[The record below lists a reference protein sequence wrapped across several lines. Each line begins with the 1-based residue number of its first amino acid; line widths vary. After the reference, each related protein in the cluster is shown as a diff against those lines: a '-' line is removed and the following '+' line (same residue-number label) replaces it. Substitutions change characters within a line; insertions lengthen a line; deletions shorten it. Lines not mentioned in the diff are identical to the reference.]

1 MNLSIKEAVKAT
13 GKGEATIRR
22 LANKIESQPYIESK
36 KGKIYI
42 DANYLFS
49 IYEARMDDQVDKT
62 NDQLDKVKN
71 DQVDQIK
78 LLSKIDI
85 LEERLKMEKAIS
97 DEKDK
102 RISDLQNA
110 MKLLEYKKQEQ
121 VEPVKKKRW
130 WHFIKNN

>member
-1 MNLSIKEAVKAT
+1 MILSIKDAVKAT

-22 LANKIESQPYIESK
+22 LINKIESKPFIHNK

-42 DANYLFS
+42 EANYLFS
-49 IYEARMDDQVDKT
+49 IYEAK
-62 NDQLDKVKN
+62 KN
-71 DQVDQIK
+71 DQIDKVNNQFDQIKNDQIDQIK
-78 LLSKIDI
+78 LLSKIEI

-110 MKLLEYKKQEQ
+110 MKLLEYKQKEKEQ
-121 VEPVKKKRW
+121 KKRW
-130 WHFIKNN
+130 WIFNIFPY

>member
-1 MNLSIKEAVKAT
+1 MNLSIKEAVIAT

-22 LANKIESQPYIESK
+22 LANKIESKPYIENK

-49 IYEARMDDQVDKT
+49 IYEAKMDDQVDQT
-62 NDQLDKVKN
+62 NDQLDKAKN

-78 LLSKIDI
+78 LLSRIEI
-85 LEERLKMEKAIS
+85 LEEKLKMEKAIS

-110 MKLLEYKKQEQ
+110 MKLLEFKKQEQ
-121 VEPVKKKRW
+121 TETVQKKRW
-130 WHFIKNN
+130 WQFSK

>member
-1 MNLSIKEAVKAT
+1 MNLSIKEAVIAT

-22 LANKIESQPYIESK
+22 LTNKIESQPYIENK

-49 IYEARMDDQVDKT
+49 IYEAKMDDQVDQT

-78 LLSKIDI
+78 LLSRIEI

-102 RISDLQNA
+102 RINDLQNT
-110 MKLLEYKKQEQ
+110 MKLLEYKKRE
-121 VEPVKKKRW
+121 EIPIKKKKW
-130 WHFIKNN
+130 WQFSK

>member
-1 MNLSIKEAVKAT
+1 MNLSIKEAVIAT

-22 LANKIESQPYIESK
+22 LANKIESQPYIENK

-49 IYEARMDDQVDKT
+49 IYEARRDDQLDQT
-62 NDQLDKVKN
+62 NDQVDKVKN
-71 DQVDQIK
+71 DQLDQIK
-78 LLSKIDI
+78 LLSRIEI

-121 VEPVKKKRW
+121 TEPVKKKRW
-130 WHFIKNN
+130 WQLGK